1 MWYGFKKWPNLYR
14 LLKNKRNRINL
25 QDRRLGAPQV
35 HHNTYPSFKSL
46 LQVPASWKLLALRK
60 PESPKA
66 LPRFYLFNNTYFIN
80 FACMDNL
87 SLLRYDPQTRTLIL
101 FHPLPSQTHK
111 PYLNALTATLRRF
124 SLPFF
129 LKIRFKGKGYYMYKS
144 SRNTIAPQ
152 FGYAHRVYVYAQATS
167 VKFLSKTKVVIF
179 GLSKN
184 DVLAAS
190 YGVKRTKPINIFT
203 GRGVRFARQIIYRK
217 TGKVSS
223 YR

>member
-1 MWYGFKKWPNLYR
+1 MWYGFKRSPNLYR

-25 QDRRLGAPQV
+25 KDRRLGIPHI
-35 HHNTYPSFKSL
+35 HHNTYPSTSSL
-46 LQVPASWKLLALRK
+46 FQIPASWGLLVLRK
-60 PESPKA
+60 VEQPRSST
-66 LPRFYLFNNTYFIN
+66 RFYLFNTSYFIN
-80 FACMDNL
+80 FSCMENL
-87 SLLRYDPQTRTLIL
+87 SLLYYDTQTRTLVL
-101 FHPLPSQTHK
+101 HHPIPSQSHK
-111 PYLNALTATLRRF
+111 PYLNALTSLLRRF

-152 FGYAHRVYVYAQATS
+152 FGYAHRVYVYAHATS
-167 VKFLSKTKVVIF
+167 VKFLSKTKIVLF

-184 DVLAAS
+184 DVLKAS
-190 YGVKRTKPINIFT
+190 YGIKATKPINIFT